1 MNSTPTP
8 ASSDMAATQAAAHAA
23 YPADEFPVGAV
34 FSALWRRRGLM
45 VGAPLLASVVALGI
59 SYLFTP
65 TFSARVSFMP
75 PQQQQSGAASALAS
89 LGALAGLAGGG
100 GMRNN
105 GDQYVALV
113 QSVTVADR
121 LVERFDLVNKYDRK
135 FKIDARKQLAENT
148 RVTLGRK
155 DGLIT
160 LEVDD
165 HDPKTAADMAS
176 AYVEELRALTARL
189 ALTEAQQRRAFF
201 EKQLGQVKEKLTA
214 AQQTLA
220 SSGISV
226 GSLKAEPKATAEG
239 VAKLKAEL
247 TTAEVKLQ
255 VLRRAMSD
263 NAAEVMAMS
272 AQVQALRGELDKL
285 GRNEEPANQSGYIAA
300 YREFKYQEALFEQ
313 ISRQFELARIDE
325 SRDGGQLQLVD
336 APEIP
341 ERKTKPKRSYFM
353 IGGFA
358 LGFLACAIWVL
369 VPVLRTNRRS
379 V

>member
-8 ASSDMAATQAAAHAA
+8 ASSDLAATQAAAHAA

-34 FSALWRRRGLM
+34 FSALWQRRLLM
-45 VGAPLLASVVALGI
+45 VGGPLLASVVALGV

-65 TFSARVSFMP
+65 TFSGRVSFMP

-135 FKIDARKQLAENT
+135 FKIDARKELAENT

-165 HDPKTAADMAS
+165 HDPKTAAAMAA

-220 SSGISV
+220 SSGISI
-226 GSLKAEPKATAEG
+226 GALKAEPKATAEG

-272 AQVQALRGELDKL
+272 AQVQALRGELEKL
-285 GRNEEPANQSGYIAA
+285 GRNEEPTNQSGYIAA

-369 VPVLRTNRRS
+369 VPVLRTSRRS

>member
-135 FKIDARKQLAENT
+135 FKIDARKELAENT

-165 HDPKTAADMAS
+165 HDPKTAAQMAS

-201 EKQLGQVKEKLTA
+201 EKQLAQVKEKLTA

-220 SSGISV
+220 SSGIGV
-226 GSLKAEPKATAEG
+226 GALKAEPKATAEG

-272 AQVQALRGELDKL
+272 ARVQALRGELDKL
-285 GRNEEPANQSGYIAA
+285 GRNEEPTNQSGYIAA
-300 YREFKYQEALFEQ
+300 YREFKYQETLFEQ
-313 ISRQFELARIDE
+313 MSRQFELARVDE

>member
-8 ASSDMAATQAAAHAA
+8 ASSDLAATQAAAHAA

-34 FSALWRRRGLM
+34 FSALWRRRLLM

-113 QSVTVADR
+113 QSVSVADR

-285 GRNEEPANQSGYIAA
+285 GRNEEPASQSGYIAA

-358 LGFLACAIWVL
+358 LGFLASAIWVL
-369 VPVLRTNRRS
+369 VPVLRTSRRS

>member
-1 MNSTPTP
+1 MNSTPTT
-8 ASSDMAATQAAAHAA
+8 ASTNEAATSAAAHA
-23 YPADEFPVGAV
+23 ADEFPVGAV
-34 FSALWRRRGLM
+34 FAALWQRRLLL

-59 SYLFTP
+59 SYLITP

-75 PQQQQSGAASALAS
+75 PQQQQSSAAGALAS

-100 GMRNN
+100 VRNN

-121 LVERFDLVNKYDRK
+121 LVERFDLVNKYERK

-165 HDPKTAADMAS
+165 HDPKTAADMAT

-201 EKQLGQVKEKLTA
+201 EKQLGQVKERLTA
-214 AQQTLA
+214 AQLA
-220 SSGISV
+220 LSTSGVSL
-226 GSLKAEPKATAEG
+226 GALKAEPKAAADG

-263 NAAEVMAMS
+263 NAAEVIAMS
-272 AQVQALRGELDKL
+272 TQVQALRGELARL
-285 GRNEEPANQSGYIAA
+285 AQNEAPANQSGYIAA

-313 ISRQFELARIDE
+313 ISRQYEIARIDE

-336 APEIP
+336 AAEVP

-353 IGGFA
+353 IAGFG
-358 LGFLACAIWVL
+358 LGFVACAIWVL
-369 VPVLRTNRRS
+369 VPVLRSRRPA
-379 V
+379 

>member
-226 GSLKAEPKATAEG
+226 GALKAEPKATAEG